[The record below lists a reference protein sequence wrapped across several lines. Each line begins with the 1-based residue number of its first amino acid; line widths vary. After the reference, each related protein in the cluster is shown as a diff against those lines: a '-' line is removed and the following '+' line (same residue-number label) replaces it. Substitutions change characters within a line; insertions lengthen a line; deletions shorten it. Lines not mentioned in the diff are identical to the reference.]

1 MTNSVKIVVH
11 VPVTHSTELIQAM
24 GDAGAGKIG
33 NYSHCSFRS
42 QGTGTFLPLDGA
54 NPTVGK
60 VGLFEEVAEDRI
72 EMTCA
77 VHLLPAVIAAIEKAH
92 PYEEPTYDIYER
104 FEIQP

>member
-1 MTNSVKIVVH
+1 MTISVKIVVH
-11 VPVTHSTELIQAM
+11 VPVTHSAVVIQAM
-24 GDAGAGKIG
+24 GEAGAGKIG

-42 QGTGTFLPLDGA
+42 RGTGTFLPLDGA
-54 NPTVGK
+54 NPAVGR

-77 VHLLPAVIAAIEKAH
+77 VHLIPAVIAAIKKSH

-104 FEIQP
+104 FDFQP